1 MKIHLFICLHFSC
14 YYGKWLNPWESSKAM
29 HTHEIRAFDINLRVK
44 KDCTLSPAKYHVKKV
59 YLEDIF
65 IFYAAKYE
73 AFAQANPPKPD
84 LGYEDIVGG
93 NEDVLGYATCARGYI
108 EMVYVQPPARKCG
121 LANVLSALCMMD
133 PEISSNSD
141 RKYIRNV
148 FTKPHNNKVLEQ
160 LERHKNNDKV
170 DFLQKCVKLIGL
182 LNKAD
187 PHAASFAYLNAAR
200 DTGFQYLIVQ
210 RLVLDKRICGDEF
223 LHFEVNHILTKK
235 LFDGKTGLIVD
246 EKGSGI
252 PGSGY
257 MANWYF
263 CKR

>member
-84 LGYEDIVGG
+84 LGYMDIVGG

-108 EMVYVQPPARKCG
+108 EMVYVLPPARKCG
-121 LANVLSALCMMD
+121 LAKVLSALCMMD
-133 PEISSNSD
+133 HEINSNGK
-141 RKYIRNV
+141 RKYIGNV
-148 FTKPHNNKVLEQ
+148 FTKPYSNKVLEE
-160 LERHKNNDKV
+160 LDEDRDNDKV
-170 DFLQKCVKLIGL
+170 VFLEQCVRLIGL
-182 LNKAD
+182 LNQAD
-187 PHAASFAYLNAAR
+187 PQAAAFAYLNAAR
-200 DTGFQYLIVQ
+200 DTGFQYLIV
-210 RLVLDKRICGDEF
+210 RRDFYDEWICGDEF

-235 LFDGKTGLIVD
+235 LFNAKTGLIDD
-246 EKGSGI
+246 EE
-252 PGSGY
+252 GSGY
-257 MANWYF
+257 NANWYF
-263 CKR
+263 CQR